1 MTLEHCL
8 DMNGTTIHCPNCDHE
23 FALSE
28 VLQRQI
34 RNDLERRLKTEHEQR
49 LQRAV
54 AETEQRARSAL
65 GFELKDLQNQLS
77 EHTRK
82 AEDAQARELKLR
94 EEKRALED
102 AVKRQ
107 AEQVRTELEAAMREE
122 QTAQLAK
129 DKAAME
135 AKLREQSALELAQL
149 QADLNAQRE
158 KARVAQA
165 AELAVRQEKSALEER
180 AQQLDL
186 EIARKVDTE
195 KQKLELH
202 LRETFA
208 KAQDLKLKEKEKQI
222 SDLREALDDA
232 KRRSELGSQELQ
244 GEVLELDIQAELE
257 RQFPADQIAPVPKG
271 MRGADIIHQV
281 SNDRFQVCGTIVW
294 ESKNTKGWQANWID
308 KLKQDQR
315 NVGASAAVIVS
326 VALPNEIQGFGRIE
340 GVWVCNLQLWPALA
354 MALREQLIQVS
365 QAQAA
370 LAGKGEKMELL
381 YEYLAGTEFRQRVE
395 AIVEAFEA
403 MQLQVQRERRAM
415 EKQWSER
422 EKQLQRVL
430 SSTAAMYGSLQGVVG
445 RGLADIPALELSNE
459 PLRESENTG

>member
-1 MTLEHCL
+1 
-8 DMNGTTIHCPNCDHE
+8 MNGTTIHCPNCDHE

-34 RNDLERRLKTEHEQR
+34 RDDLERRLKTEHEQR

-54 AETEQRARSAL
+54 AETEQRAHAEL
-65 GFELKDLQNQLS
+65 GLEVADLKNQLS
-77 EHTRK
+77 ENARRV
-82 AEDAQARELKLR
+82 EDAQARELKLR
-94 EEKRALED
+94 EEKRALEE
-102 AVKRQ
+102 AGKRQ
-107 AEQVRTELEAAMREE
+107 AEQIRTELEAALRHE
-122 QTAQLAK
+122 QTAVLAK
-129 DKAAME
+129 AKTDLE
-135 AKLREQSALELAQL
+135 ARLREQSALELAQL
-149 QADLNAQRE
+149 QADLKAQRE
-158 KARVAQA
+158 RARVAQA
-165 AELAVRQEKSALEER
+165 AELSLRQEKSKLEER

-208 KAQDLKLKEKEKQI
+208 KGQDLKLKEKEKQI

-244 GEVLELDIQAELE
+244 GEVLELDIQAALE

-271 MRGADIIHQV
+271 MRGADLIHQV

-294 ESKNTKGWQANWID
+294 ESKNTKGWQDAWID

-315 NVGASAAVIVS
+315 SVGASAAVIVS
-326 VALPNEIQGFGRIE
+326 AALPREIQGFGRID
-340 GVWVCNLQLWPALA
+340 GVWVCSLQLWPALA
-354 MALREQLIQVS
+354 VALREQLIQVS

-381 YEYLAGTEFRQRVE
+381 YEYLAGNDFRQRVE
-395 AIVEAFEA
+395 AIVEGFEA
-403 MQLQVQRERRAM
+403 LQLQIQRERRAM
-415 EKQWSER
+415 EKQWTER

-430 SSTAAMYGSLQGVVG
+430 TSTAGMYGSLQGIVG
-445 RGLADIPALELSNE
+445 SGLAAIPALELASSDLA
-459 PLRESENTG
+459 PGDVHFIS

>member
-1 MTLEHCL
+1 
-8 DMNGTTIHCPNCDHE
+8 MNGTTIHCPNCDHE

-28 VLQRQI
+28 VLKRQI
-34 RNDLERRLKTEHEQR
+34 RDDLQRRLKTEHEQR
-49 LQRAV
+49 LQRV
-54 AETEQRARSAL
+54 IAETEQRARSAL
-65 GFELKDLQNQLS
+65 GLELKDLQNQLS

-94 EEKRALED
+94 EEKRALEE
-102 AVKRQ
+102 ASKRQ
-107 AEQVRTELEAAMREE
+107 AEQIRTELEASLREE

-158 KARVAQA
+158 KVRVAEA
-165 AELAVRQEKSALEER
+165 AELALRQEKSKLEER

-186 EIARKVDTE
+186 EIARKVDAE
-195 KQKLELH
+195 KQKLEFH

-208 KAQDLKLKEKEKQI
+208 KAQDLKFKEKEKQI

-294 ESKNTKGWQANWID
+294 ESKNTKGWQVAWID

-315 NVGASAAVIVS
+315 HVGASQAVIVS
-326 VALPNEIQGFGRIE
+326 VALPPEIQGFGRID
-340 GVWVCNLQLWPALA
+340 GVWVCGLKFWPALA
-354 MALREQLIQVS
+354 VALREQLIQVS

-370 LAGKGEKMELL
+370 LAGKGAKMELL
-381 YEYLAGTEFRQRVE
+381 YEYLSGNEFRQRVE
-395 AIVEAFEA
+395 AIVEGFEA

-430 SSTAAMYGSLQGVVG
+430 SSTAGMYGSLQGIVG
-445 RGLADIPALELSNE
+445 SAIAAIPTLEVDSSG
-459 PLRESENTG
+459 P